1 MIKLTKE
8 ETAVLTVIDNC
19 ELVLQDI
26 LSAMPLSDN
35 PLSMASI
42 QTVLQ
47 DLAGKGLVARKMG
60 ISPYPLYYP
69 CVFYKKVE
77 PHNAQS

>member
-1 MIKLTKE
+1 MLTNKE
-8 ETAVLTVIDNC
+8 VTVLAAIDDQ

-26 LSAMPLSDN
+26 LAIMPSSNN
-35 PLSMASI
+35 PLSMASLQAI
-42 QTVLQ
+42 LQ
-47 DLAGKGLVARKMG
+47 DLADKGLIARKMG

-77 PHNAQS
+77 VNAST